1 MTGLD
6 SSGSLTERAVRNDAF
21 GLGEKLVFSVEFLG
35 IGAGSATLEIPEI
48 LDLGQAK
55 VYRLVSDSR
64 TNSFFDNIYSV
75 RNHYESFIDVERICS
90 WKYIE
95 RQQERGRL
103 RDRTSDYDPVGHIA
117 TVTRFPLQRIG
128 QRKNTDPPKVET
140 APVPP
145 FVQDVL
151 SALYYLRTQDLQV
164 GREYRVPA
172 VSGVKTYELVVQI
185 PRRKKIQT
193 PAGTFDTLE
202 LIPELKYEGL
212 FINKGKSYVYVTD
225 DARKMPVLLKSKVA
239 IGSFK
244 AVLREKHLGDLVT
257 ESIAKPSPGT

>member
-1 MTGLD
+1 MTTPV
-6 SSGSLTERAVRNDAF
+6 SAESLTHRVVRNNAF
-21 GLGEKLVFSVEFLG
+21 GQGEKLVFSVEFLG
-35 IGAGSATLEIPEI
+35 INAGSATLEIPEV

-55 VYRLVSDSR
+55 VFRLVSDSK
-64 TNSFFDNIYSV
+64 TNSFFDSIYSV

-90 WKYIE
+90 WKYLE
-95 RQQERGRL
+95 RQQERGKL
-103 RDRTSDYDPVGHIA
+103 RDRVSDYDPLGHTA

-128 QRKNTDPPKVET
+128 KPKNPSPPKVEST
-140 APVPP
+140 SVPP

-172 VSGVKTYELVVQI
+172 VSGVKTYELVVQV
-185 PRRKKIQT
+185 PRRRVIET
-193 PAGTFDTLE
+193 PAGKFQTLE
-202 LIPELKYEGL
+202 LIPELMYEGL
-212 FINKGKSYVYVTD
+212 FIHQGKSYVYVTD

-244 AVLREKHLGDLVT
+244 AVLTEKHLGDLVT

>member
-1 MTGLD
+1 MTSAAFTD
-6 SSGSLTERAVRNDAF
+6 RVVHNNAF
-21 GLGEKLVFSVEFLG
+21 GQGEKLVFSVEFLG
-35 IGAGSATLEIPEI
+35 ISAGSATLEIPEI

-55 VYRLVSDSR
+55 VYRLVSNSR
-64 TNSFFDNIYSV
+64 TNSFFDSIYSV
-75 RNHYESFIDVERICS
+75 RNRYESFIDVDRICS

-95 RQQERGRL
+95 QQQERGKIRN
-103 RDRTSDYDPVGHIA
+103 RTSDYDPVGHVA

-128 QRKNTDPPKVET
+128 QKKDTSPPKVEST
-140 APVPP
+140 TIPP

-151 SALYYLRTQDLQV
+151 SALYYLRTQDLEV

-172 VSGVKTYELVVQI
+172 VSGVKNYELVVHV
-185 PRRKKIQT
+185 PRRKTIQT
-193 PAGTFDTLE
+193 PAGTFQTLE

-212 FINKGKSYVYVTD
+212 FIHRGKSYVYVTD

-244 AVLREKHLGDLVT
+244 AVLTEKHLGDLVT
-257 ESIAKPSPGT
+257 ESTAKPSPGT